1 MTLDKRKSLAP
12 WIKDDI
18 VYYDHQ
24 IEGIRKLAGMRS
36 FLLADD
42 MGLGKSLQA
51 LTVFGIDVFQG
62 RATSA
67 IVICPATLKGNW
79 VDEIDHFTTFERIEL
94 GKAYNKKGKPRAA
107 TVHERRL
114 QLLEFKQLK
123 GAKILVVNYEQVQA
137 HLLEL
142 QALKFDI
149 AIFDEAH
156 YLKNP
161 KAKRTAACMELYT
174 PRSFLLTGSPMLNKV
189 DELWPLL
196 WRIDK
201 NAYPDYY
208 SFKARYCVMGGYKNK
223 EIIGV
228 QNEQELTLRLQSVML
243 RRLKDDVLKLKKPYI
258 VKRNVDL
265 TDLQRKMYDEVLNE
279 MRLTLPEDLDNPMD
293 IDNGMTKFLR
303 LKQICGTT
311 ATLTTEDSSG
321 KLDLVMTDGLE
332 ILKNG
337 RKLIV
342 FTQFREVQAAYERRV
357 FADPE
362 LKNFPMWELHGD
374 IPIVQRQDVV
384 KAWSNHPGPA
394 IIVCM
399 LQVAGIGLNMVAA
412 RDMQFIDKLFVP
424 KLNQQAVDRAHR
436 IGQDETQAVQ
446 VLEYIARDT
455 VEKRVEEINV
465 TKTKLFNDVVE
476 TSAWKRLLLEEAMKD
491 V

>member
-18 VYYDHQ
+18 EYYDHQ
-24 IEGIRKLAGMRS
+24 IEGIRKLARMKS

-51 LTVFGIDVFQG
+51 LTVFGIDVHMG
-62 RATSA
+62 LAKSA
-67 IVICPATLKGNW
+67 VVICPATLKGNW
-79 VDEIDHFTTFERIEL
+79 IDEIEHFTTFEHMEL
-94 GKAYNKKGKPRAA
+94 GKAYSKTGKPRAA
-107 TVHERRL
+107 TPQERDL
-114 QLLEFKQLK
+114 QLLEFKAMT
-123 GAKILVVNYEQVQA
+123 GAKILVMNYEQVQA
-137 HLLEL
+137 HLKQL
-142 QALKFDI
+142 QALNFDI

-161 KAKRTAACMELYT
+161 KAKRTSACMELYT
-174 PRSFLLTGSPMLNKV
+174 RRSFMLTGSPMLNKV
-189 DELWPLL
+189 DELWPIL
-196 WRIDK
+196 WRIDP
-201 NAYPDYY
+201 NTYPDYY
-208 SFKARYCVMGGYKNK
+208 AFKARYCVMGGYKNK

-228 QNEQELTLRLQSVML
+228 QNEQELTMKLQSVML

-258 VKRNVDL
+258 VKRHVDL
-265 TDLQRKMYDEVLNE
+265 TELQQRMYDEVLNE
-279 MRLTLPEDLDNPMD
+279 MRLTLPDDIDNPVD
-293 IDNGMTKFLR
+293 IENGMTKFLR

-362 LKNFPMWELHGD
+362 LKHFPMWELNGD
-374 IPIVQRQDVV
+374 VPIVNRQDIV
-384 KAWSNHPGPA
+384 KAWSSHPGPA

-446 VLEYIARDT
+446 VLEYIARNT

-465 TKTKLFNDVVE
+465 TKTQLFNDVVE
-476 TSAWKRLLLEEAMKD
+476 SSAWKRMLLEEVMKG